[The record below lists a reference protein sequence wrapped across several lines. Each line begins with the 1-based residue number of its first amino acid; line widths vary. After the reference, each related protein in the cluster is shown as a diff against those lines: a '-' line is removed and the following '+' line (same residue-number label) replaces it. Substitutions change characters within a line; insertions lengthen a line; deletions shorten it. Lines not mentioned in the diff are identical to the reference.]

1 MMKRCFKLFLTMIVV
16 IGLVGETTAATAATT
31 KAAAT
36 PDIQVIVN
44 NSTVYV
50 GVTAYVEQG
59 TTMIPIKALQYIP
72 GNSTIWNNITQT
84 VTVSQDGNVITLVI
98 GQKTA
103 TINDRTVQLP
113 VAPELREGRAM
124 VPLRFIA
131 EAAQAKVFWNSTG
144 RTVYVAKTPDTLLR
158 QLSGTDLATARA
170 AAVNIP
176 RINRLKTFTPSDNS
190 NNGIYRYYFPQG
202 QSYPFF
208 EQRGDVV
215 YYYEMQENHSELVWT
230 AKLNLN
236 QQSRDNLF
244 FLPYA
249 IEQED
254 GVMPNILTN
263 VAFYDTLTANGVVR
277 YGYIEN
283 PILSSGAQG
292 GTEATF
298 PNIPGE
304 QQVK

>member
-1 MMKRCFKLFLTMIVV
+1 MMKTCSKLFLMMIFV
-16 IGLVGETTAATAATT
+16 IGLIGENAQATAATT
-31 KAAAT
+31 KTAAAS

-84 VTVSQDGNVITLVI
+84 VTVSQDGSVITLVI

-113 VAPELREGRAM
+113 VAPAIREGRAM

-131 EAAQAKVFWNSTG
+131 EAAQAKVFWNSTS

-170 AAVNIP
+170 AAVSIP

-190 NNGIYRYYFPQG
+190 NSGIYRYYFPQG

-215 YYYEMQENHSELVWT
+215 SYYEMQDNHSELVWT

-236 QQSRDNLF
+236 QQSGNNLF

-254 GVMPNILTN
+254 GTMPSILTN
-263 VAFYDTLTANGVVR
+263 VAFYDTLTPNGVVR

-283 PILSSGAQG
+283 PIQSSGR
-292 GTEATF
+292 TEVPF

>member
-1 MMKRCFKLFLTMIVV
+1 MMKRCSKLFLTMIVV

-31 KAAAT
+31 KAAAI

>member
-1 MMKRCFKLFLTMIVV
+1 MMRTGLKLLLSTILMI
-16 IGLVGETTAATAATT
+16 GFVGETTRAS
-31 KAAAT
+31 AAT

-50 GVTAYVEQG
+50 GVTPYVDQG

-84 VTVSQDGNVITLVI
+84 VTVSQDGSVITLVI

-113 VAPELREGRAM
+113 VAPSIREGRAM
-124 VPLRFIA
+124 VPLRFVA
-131 EAAQAKVFWNSTG
+131 EAAQAAVVWNASS
-144 RTVYVAKTPDTLLR
+144 RTVYVAKTPDTTLR

-170 AAVNIP
+170 AAVSIP
-176 RINRLKTFTPSDNS
+176 RISKLKTFTPTDNP
-190 NNGIYRYYFPQG
+190 NNGIYRYYFPEG
-202 QSYPFF
+202 QAYPFF

-215 YYYEMQENHSELVWT
+215 SYYEMQENHSELVWT

-236 QQSRDNLF
+236 QQSRDDLF

-254 GVMPNILTN
+254 GTMPSILTR
-263 VAFYDTLTANGVVR
+263 VAFYDTLTPNGVAR
-277 YGYIEN
+277 YGYIDN
-283 PILSSGAQG
+283 PIQSSGTAG
-292 GTEATF
+292 RSESPF

>member
-1 MMKRCFKLFLTMIVV
+1 MMKTCSKLFLLILLV
-16 IGLVGETTAATAATT
+16 IGCVGETTQATAAKTVA
-31 KAAAT
+31 KST

-84 VTVSQDGNVITLVI
+84 VTVSQDGNVITLII

-113 VAPELREGRAM
+113 VAPEIREGRAM
-124 VPLRFIA
+124 VPLRFVA
-131 EAAQAKVFWNSTG
+131 EAAQATVVWNPTA
-144 RTVYVAKTPDTLLR
+144 RTVYVAKTPEMALR
-158 QLSGTDLATARA
+158 QLSSPDLATARA
-170 AAVNIP
+170 AAVGIP
-176 RINRLKTFTPSDNS
+176 RINKLKIFTPSDNAS
-190 NNGIYRYYFPQG
+190 SGIYSYYFPQG
-202 QSYPFF
+202 QSFPFF

-215 YYYEMQENHSELVWT
+215 SYYEMKDNHSELVWT

-236 QQSRDNLF
+236 EPSRNNLF

-254 GVMPNILTN
+254 GTMPTILSN
-263 VAFYDTLTANGVVR
+263 VAFYDTLTPNGVVR

-283 PILSSGAQG
+283 PIQSSNVSNR
-292 GTEATF
+292 EEFSF

-304 QQVK
+304 QPAK

>member
-1 MMKRCFKLFLTMIVV
+1 MMKTCSKLFLLILLV
-16 IGLVGETTAATAATT
+16 IGCVGETTQATAAKTVA
-31 KAAAT
+31 KST

-84 VTVSQDGNVITLVI
+84 VTVSQDGNVITLII

-113 VAPELREGRAM
+113 VAPEIREGRAM
-124 VPLRFIA
+124 VPLRFVA
-131 EAAQAKVFWNSTG
+131 EAAQATVVWNPTA
-144 RTVYVAKTPDTLLR
+144 RTVYVAKTPETALR
-158 QLSGTDLATARA
+158 QLSSPDLATARA
-170 AAVNIP
+170 AAVGIP
-176 RINRLKTFTPSDNS
+176 RINKLKIFTPSDNAS
-190 NNGIYRYYFPQG
+190 SGIYSYYFPQG
-202 QSYPFF
+202 QSFPFF

-215 YYYEMQENHSELVWT
+215 SYYEMKDNHSELVWT

-236 QQSRDNLF
+236 EPSRNNLF

-254 GVMPNILTN
+254 GTMPTILSN
-263 VAFYDTLTANGVVR
+263 VAFYNTLTPNGVVR

-283 PILSSGAQG
+283 PIQSSNVSNR
-292 GTEATF
+292 EEFPF
-298 PNIPGE
+298 PNISGE
-304 QQVK
+304 QPAK